1 MARPSMAEIL
11 GPGGLI
17 SRRLP
22 GYESRPAQVVM
33 AETVATALETGRHAV
48 IEGGT
53 GVGKSLAY
61 LIPAIYSGKK
71 VIVSTANK
79 ALQDQLVGK
88 DIPFLQ
94 HALPREVTAALVKGR
109 SNYLSLD
116 RLDEEERFQTMAG
129 PSPDYRR
136 LKAWAASTRT
146 GDFEDLPTLPARD
159 LLGRVG
165 STTRTCIGNACQ
177 YFFGE
182 CFVEKMRARAEKASL
197 VVCNHALLLADLLVR
212 DMGAY
217 LLPDRDAVIIDE
229 AHRLEETALD
239 AFTRSLSRRDVAEL
253 AENTLLRRYV
263 GETIVDRLHDLADAL
278 FRPLELP
285 GGASGTRPA
294 RAIGVQADQA
304 FANARVPTSYK
315 LTEQLDGGLRLAEA
329 LAEMAERLIR
339 QDPFRDTKTSTRE
352 SRHYEKLVEWTSRL
366 AEDARLISTVNDEDS
381 VRYVERGAG
390 PRFAEVT
397 AKWTPVDVSEPL
409 AEILF
414 RQTPVICTSAT
425 LAVGDFSYFR
435 RAVGITDAAELIAP
449 SPFDYPRQCL
459 LYVPSHL
466 PEFRGAATPEYTAA
480 LCAEIERLVHASGGR
495 AFLLFT
501 SYRGLEDAY
510 AALAARLPYTV
521 LKQGEAP
528 RGELLRH
535 FRADGAAVLF
545 GTRSFW
551 EGVDV
556 VGDALSLVVIDRMPF
571 TVPDDPVVSTRVER
585 MKREGQDWF
594 NDLMLPT
601 ATLQLKQGVGRLI
614 RSRTDR
620 GVVAILDSR
629 LAHRSYGVRVIRAL
643 PPARLVRHIAEVESF
658 FEVHEE

>member
-1 MARPSMAEIL
+1 MATMAEIL
-11 GPGGLI
+11 GPGGVI

-22 GYESRPAQVVM
+22 GYESRPAQVTM
-33 AETVATALETGRHAV
+33 AETVATALQQGRHAI

-71 VIVSTANK
+71 VIISTANK

-94 HALPREVTAALVKGR
+94 PAPPREVPAALVRGR
-109 SNYLSLD
+109 SNSLCLD

-136 LKAWAASTRT
+136 LKAWAAGTRT
-146 GDFEDLPTLPARD
+146 GDFEELPTLPARD
-159 LLGRVG
+159 LQVRVG
-165 STTRTCIGNACQ
+165 
-177 YFFGE
+177 
-182 CFVEKMRARAEKASL
+182 
-197 VVCNHALLLADLLVR
+197 
-212 DMGAY
+212 
-217 LLPDRDAVIIDE
+217 
-229 AHRLEETALD
+229 
-239 AFTRSLSRRDVAEL
+239 
-253 AENTLLRRYV
+253 
-263 GETIVDRLHDLADAL
+263 
-278 FRPLELP
+278 
-285 GGASGTRPA
+285 
-294 RAIGVQADQA
+294 
-304 FANARVPTSYK
+304 
-315 LTEQLDGGLRLAEA
+315 EA
-329 LAEMAERLIR
+329 LAEIAERLVR
-339 QDPFRDTKTSTRE
+339 QDPFRDAKTPTRE

-435 RAVGITDAAELIAP
+435 RAVGITAAAELIAP

-480 LCAEIERLVHASGGR
+480 LCAEIERLVRASGGR

-521 LKQGEAP
+521 LRQGEAP
-528 RGELLRH
+528 RGELLRR

-629 LAHRSYGVRVIRAL
+629 LAHRAYGVRVIRAL

-658 FEVHEE
+658 FEVHKE

>member
-1 MARPSMAEIL
+1 MATMAEIL
-11 GPGGLI
+11 GPGGII

-22 GYESRPAQVVM
+22 GYESRPAQVAM
-33 AETVATALETGRHAV
+33 AEAVATALKQGHHAV

-71 VIVSTANK
+71 VIISTANK
-79 ALQDQLVGK
+79 ALQDQLVSK

-109 SNYLSLD
+109 SNYLCLD

-136 LKAWAASTRT
+136 LKAWAAGTRT

-165 STTRTCIGNACQ
+165 STTRTCIGNARQ
-177 YFFGE
+177 YFVGE

-197 VVCNHALLLADLLVR
+197 VVCNHALLLADLVVR
-212 DMGAY
+212 D
-217 LLPDRDAVIIDE
+217 
-229 AHRLEETALD
+229 
-239 AFTRSLSRRDVAEL
+239 
-253 AENTLLRRYV
+253 
-263 GETIVDRLHDLADAL
+263 
-278 FRPLELP
+278 
-285 GGASGTRPA
+285 
-294 RAIGVQADQA
+294 IGVQADQA

-315 LTEQLDGGLRLAEA
+315 LTEQLDGGLHLAEA
-329 LAEMAERLIR
+329 LAEIAERLIR
-339 QDPFRDTKTSTRE
+339 QDPFRDTKTPTRE

-435 RAVGITDAAELIAP
+435 RAVGITAAAELIAP

-480 LCAEIERLVHASGGR
+480 ICAEIERLVRASGGR

-521 LKQGEAP
+521 LRQGEAP
-528 RGELLRH
+528 RGELLRR

-601 ATLQLKQGVGRLI
+601 AILQLKQGVGRLI
-614 RSRTDR
+614 RSRADR
-620 GVVAILDSR
+620 GVVSILDSR
-629 LAHRSYGVRVIRAL
+629 LAHRSYGARVIRAL
-643 PPARLVRHIAEVESF
+643 PPARLVRRIAEVESF
-658 FEVHEE
+658 FEVHRA